1 MAGKG
6 KKNRPDKKE
15 QQTRQ
20 TTGQPPSGGASANPV
35 PSTSSCQGNIQT
47 ETILS
52 SDLEKM
58 QIATSTTSSLVEA
71 IPGPRP
77 LQVLGQDV
85 LENLIWNKSGK
96 GSFENPYKDVNERKK
111 HRGTAGRKVKIKT
124 NHFSVDLKDRN
135 IFRYDVDFK
144 MPWKREIRR
153 KDEPILIRAIEAM
166 KAIKV
171 KNPSSNTT

>member
-6 KKNRPDKKE
+6 KGKKKRPDKKE

-35 PSTSSCQGNIQT
+35 PSTSSCQGNVQ
-47 ETILS
+47 TILS
-52 SDLEKM
+52 SDLEKI
-58 QIATSTTSSLVEA
+58 QIATSTTPSLVDA

-77 LQVLGQDV
+77 KQVLDQGV
-85 LENLIWNKSGK
+85 LENWIWNKSGK

-124 NHFSVDLKDRN
+124 NHFSVDLKERN

-171 KNPSSNTT
+171 KNPSSNPN